1 MCSTSP
7 RVSKSKS
14 PVTIAS
20 ASAPKAVSII
30 LASLGSR
37 SSGTLIKVVEEEVEN
52 PLTTD
57 QIFNCIISLLQ
68 LWLKFRTFE
77 CGFEF
82 QQ

>member
-37 SSGTLIKVVEEEVEN
+37 SSGTLIKVVEEEVEREH
-52 PLTTD
+52 LSD
-57 QIFNCIISLLQ
+57 AISRNTQAKARL
-68 LWLKFRTFE
+68 R
-77 CGFEF
+77 
-82 QQ
+82 